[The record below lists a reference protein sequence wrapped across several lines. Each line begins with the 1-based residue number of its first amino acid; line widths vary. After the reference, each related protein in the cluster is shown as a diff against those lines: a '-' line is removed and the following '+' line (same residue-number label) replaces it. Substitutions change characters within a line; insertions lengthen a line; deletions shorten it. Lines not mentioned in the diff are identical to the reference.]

1 MQAQQGAGSEEDEI
15 SGLGLGLGHILK
27 KFIWKEILHPF
38 SNLLMWPN
46 STCLE
51 CNSLD
56 PYHQT
61 GKVFTC
67 GTELF
72 SFLSKALVASYK
84 HKRKELVTD
93 GDQVVCVPSQ

>member
-38 SNLLMWPN
+38 SNLLMCPN

-61 GKVFTC
+61 GKVFYMWN
-67 GTELF
+67 GTLQF
-72 SFLSKALVASYK
+72 SLK
-84 HKRKELVTD
+84 D
-93 GDQVVCVPSQ
+93 PSCIL